1 MEDFTIEVSKIEEL
15 QTLNETDELENIF
28 AKAKSA
34 IVNGAK
40 VLFVRK
46 SLSGKVEK
54 FDEMNTLDDLE
65 KYREN
70 VLKYL
75 K

>member
-1 MEDFTIEVSKIEEL
+1 
-15 QTLNETDELENIF
+15 LENIF